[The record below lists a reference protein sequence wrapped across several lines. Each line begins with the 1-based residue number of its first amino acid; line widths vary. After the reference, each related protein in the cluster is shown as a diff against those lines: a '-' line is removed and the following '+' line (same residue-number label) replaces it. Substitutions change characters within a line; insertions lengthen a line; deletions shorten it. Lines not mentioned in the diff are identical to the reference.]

1 MRFKGGQE
9 SSARGSPYPG
19 RGGHRYGIAGKGKY
33 YGTEQGNGRL
43 EDRDL
48 QHTASLAFLARLA
61 GFAMFA
67 RAFHIVAAVHPHV
80 VHHRHAHRLHRA
92 RFCRRLN
99 ARHPAEGKRQANQ
112 EDEAK
117 PQEAFHG
124 MECSRRKLL
133 LQLGTWH
140 KWLVVRHRLDDNT
153 ALELNRHYEH
163 STEAR
168 GRLFQVPVQPNQFTW
183 VDDSC
188 LL

>member
-1 MRFKGGQE
+1 
-9 SSARGSPYPG
+9 
-19 RGGHRYGIAGKGKY
+19 
-33 YGTEQGNGRL
+33 
-43 EDRDL
+43 
-48 QHTASLAFLARLA
+48 
-61 GFAMFA
+61 
-67 RAFHIVAAVHPHV
+67 
-80 VHHRHAHRLHRA
+80 
-92 RFCRRLN
+92 
-99 ARHPAEGKRQANQ
+99 
-112 EDEAK
+112 
-117 PQEAFHG
+117 